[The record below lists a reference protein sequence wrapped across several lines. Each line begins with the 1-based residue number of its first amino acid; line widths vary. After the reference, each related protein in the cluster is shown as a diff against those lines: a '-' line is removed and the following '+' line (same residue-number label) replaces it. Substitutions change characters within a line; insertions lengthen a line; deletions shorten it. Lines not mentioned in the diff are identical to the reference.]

1 MSSSFI
7 GFLMMSNTSETL
19 LAADGTPLRKKL
31 AQALFQS
38 KLRAFGLAVP
48 LLAFVIVSFIVPILI
63 LLWQGI
69 YDDDY
74 ATDMPNISQ
83 VLEEWDG
90 YEAVSEKMYEALVRD
105 FIVAMSIDR
114 ALTTRAGVRV
124 NREISGAISLHKKL
138 MRSVG
143 KLKLSYDGKE
153 QKAKSIFRALAKEDK
168 NRNYIL
174 SPAERSE
181 IGKELAT
188 DAVKKYAPFEQL
200 VLKSSKKWSNIE
212 IWRAMKVASRTY
224 SPAYLAASLD
234 YNYTFD
240 GKFEKRDEDRQIH
253 ILLFFRTLEI
263 SLVVTIACLLLGY
276 PVAYLLAGLPV
287 RSANLLLILV
297 LLPFWTSLLVRT
309 TAWIAML
316 QGQGVL
322 NDLFVVFGF
331 ATDDD
336 RFSLIYNKTGTL
348 IAMTHI
354 LLPFMILPLYSVMKT
369 IPPSY
374 VRAARSMGATN
385 WTSFWRI
392 YFPQSV
398 PGIGAGALLVF
409 ILAIGYFITPALV
422 GGQDGIMIS
431 NMIDFHM
438 RKSLNW
444 NLAAALGLVL
454 LVFVLFLYWL
464 YDRIVGI
471 DNMKLG

>member
-1 MSSSFI
+1 
-7 GFLMMSNTSETL
+7 
-19 LAADGTPLRKKL
+19 
-31 AQALFQS
+31 
-38 KLRAFGLAVP
+38 
-48 LLAFVIVSFIVPILI
+48 
-63 LLWQGI
+63 
-69 YDDDY
+69 
-74 ATDMPNISQ
+74 
-83 VLEEWDG
+83 
-90 YEAVSEKMYEALVRD
+90 
-105 FIVAMSIDR
+105 
-114 ALTTRAGVRV
+114 
-124 NREISGAISLHKKL
+124 
-138 MRSVG
+138 
-143 KLKLSYDGKE
+143 
-153 QKAKSIFRALAKEDK
+153 
-168 NRNYIL
+168 
-174 SPAERSE
+174 
-181 IGKELAT
+181 
-188 DAVKKYAPFEQL
+188 
-200 VLKSSKKWSNIE
+200 
-212 IWRAMKVASRTY
+212 MKVASRTY